1 MTDFEPLRAQREI
14 VAGAEDVHKVV
25 STMARDASR
34 VAAEA
39 EANANALM
47 KIERFAAQA
56 ADDARAKLKALEQE
70 AERAAG
76 GTQQ

>member
-1 MTDFEPLRAQREI
+1 MTDFDPLRAQREI

-25 STMARDASR
+25 GTMARDASR
-34 VAAEA
+34 ALAEA

-56 ADDARAKLKALEQE
+56 VDDARAKLKALEQE
-70 AERAAG
+70 AEQAAG
-76 GTQQ
+76 GTA

>member
-1 MTDFEPLRAQREI
+1 MTDFDPLRAQREI
-14 VAGAEDVHKVV
+14 VAGAEDVRRVV
-25 STMARDASR
+25 STMSRDASR

-56 ADDARAKLKALEQE
+56 VDDARAKLKALEQE
-70 AERAAG
+70 AEATSG
-76 GTQQ
+76 